1 MFLYKNKWFF
11 RVFFKDLKN
20 INPGN
25 FVKTRNFL
33 RKTRN
38 L

>member
-1 MFLYKNKWFF
+1 MFLYKNTWFF

-25 FVKTRNFL
+25 FVKHGIFWK
-33 RKTRN
+33 KTRN